1 MKSHGDGSVVVE
13 REGANC
19 MHDWLQ
25 RAQNYYRDQ
34 FILERKWYNHLLS
47 QAYLADPFKITDN
60 YTHKWSKKQEISYWA
75 LIVLHSLL
83 SVKGV
88 FKL

>member
-13 REGANC
+13 EGANC

-25 RAQNYYRDQ
+25 KAQNYYRDQ
-34 FILERKWYNHLLS
+34 FAFRERKWYNHLLS

-60 YTHKWSKKQEISYWA
+60 YTHKWSKSKKLAIELW
-75 LIVLHSLL
+75 LLHSLL
-83 SVKGV
+83 SVKGD
-88 FKL
+88 F